1 MKIKTLLFSA
11 LALASAGLTA
21 QAASVEVAM
30 NNVSRTMTLTP
41 KGSEDPID
49 VGTPASYVYTFE
61 AAPGDYILTA
71 YASNGTTVNG
81 SMEITVE
88 DSAETQ
94 QFKVLTCTA
103 YANNKGWT
111 AGSDYTFEVKVNTRE
126 GVTIVQ
132 TPGQST
138 TSGRLTFLA
147 LNGCSY
153 SASFIPS
160 EAHQAEGYVTLYRQG
175 TLTANVN
182 VYGSI
187 PLSAPLSVT
196 VPAAADFSL
205 GIKFVHFADFTPV
218 EPVSVTTDGGNKVYA
233 YTLAQ
238 GQVYNYRT
246 WMEGKLTQGGYFT
259 MSADEAKRPQMA
271 FSMADYEAYD
281 PAQINHDVQ
290 SNQGY
295 ETGDI
300 FVNINPQ
307 NFLQMNLGD
316 TFKAHAM
323 RTWELTDNSTNNYFI
338 EPDFHYTVIDTDG
351 KPCDSVIQVTQ
362 KPGSPW
368 ADIEAV
374 GQGTVI
380 VLVTYD
386 AIGLNY
392 YGSNGSKTPYMG
404 GEFWG
409 AIWPENTAAYVVS
422 VGEGTSAVVPNMV
435 VNEKYNSAGDDG
447 KPLLKMA
454 GKNVDNEFDVFY
466 YLDDE
471 EGFSY
476 TFTPENVAEVTIA
489 YPVIGQ
495 RAATYTGFG
504 TEGVVK
510 NADGSYTVLLKKG
523 RQIVRLTDA
532 AGKSVYQVM
541 KALPCHR
548 EISNATRPG
557 SQIFQPGDKIKI
569 QYSGLFHPANKLA
582 GIYNMSAYVTYNG
595 IPNGSSLILG
605 SGQYTFGS
613 AASAQAV
620 TVDVPADTEDSA
632 ISMTDGVI
640 QVNGYGDPIGNHRT
654 ISAESGRSPNFT
666 AIAHKTYFGALP
678 AIEIPLSPVANFTIK
693 VNCNVE
699 DATIIVSKE
708 GVALEPVDG
717 VYTGTYGT
725 YTVMAKKEGYKNFNH
740 NFTIGDDAEG
750 EQIFDVVMALIP
762 ENGWDGTTVR
772 EPAKSAEGAY
782 QITSGYELAW
792 FAAESN
798 NTASDVCSASAI
810 LLNDIDLC
818 GFDWTPIGGTSAST
832 AFQGTFDGTGYTVTG
847 LYINSTA
854 NYKGLF
860 GYLYDATVKGLT
872 VDGMVNGGQ
881 YVGGIAA
888 RLDGTTTVDRCV
900 NHAAVSTNN
909 KTCAGGITGY
919 ANKATVTISNCYN
932 TGTVTASGQ
941 AAGICGGY
949 SNARIENVYN
959 IGEINCSNSN
969 AGAVAGG
976 TSAKTNI
983 SNAFCIKQYGQTANQ
998 TLVSVDLMASGEV
1011 AYKLGEAFGQA
1022 IGTDAYPVLGGVKV
1036 YYDETTGEY
1045 TNEMS
1050 GVEDITTEAV
1060 AQPAAYYNAQG
1071 VRFDRPQPGFN
1082 IVVYTDG
1089 TTSKLYVR

>member
-1 MKIKTLLFSA
+1 MRIKTLLFSA

-21 QAASVEVAM
+21 NAASVEVTM

-41 KGSEDPID
+41 KGSEEAVDA
-49 VGTPASYVYTFE
+49 GTPASNVYTFE
-61 AAPGDYILTA
+61 AAPGVYILTA

-81 SMEITVE
+81 TMEITVE

-94 QFKVLTCTA
+94 QFKVITCTA
-103 YANNKGWT
+103 YASNKGWT
-111 AGSDYTFEVKVNTRE
+111 AGSDYTFEVTVSTRQ
-126 GVTIVQ
+126 GKTIAQ

-153 SASFIPS
+153 SAAFIPN

-175 TLTANVN
+175 SLTNNANVN
-182 VYGSI
+182 GTI
-187 PLSAPLSVT
+187 PMSAPLSVT
-196 VPAAADFSL
+196 VPATAEFSL
-205 GIKFVHFADFTPV
+205 GMKFVHFADFTPV

-246 WMEGKLTQGGYFT
+246 SMEGKLTQGGYFT
-259 MSADEAKRPQMA
+259 MSADETKRPELSFTA
-271 FSMADYEAYD
+271 ADYEAYD
-281 PAQINHDVQ
+281 PAQINHDAQ
-290 SNQGY
+290 SNGGY

-307 NFLQMNLGD
+307 NFLQMNPGE

-338 EPDFHYTVIDTDG
+338 EPDFHYTVIGTDG
-351 KPCDSVIQVTQ
+351 KPSDSVIRVTQ
-362 KPGSPW
+362 KPGSAW
-368 ADIEAV
+368 ADIEAI

-392 YGSNGSKTPYMG
+392 YGSNGSKSSYMG

-435 VNEKYNSAGDDG
+435 VNEKYNSAGEDG

-454 GKNVDNEFDVFY
+454 GKNVDSECDVFY

-476 TFTPENVAEVTIA
+476 TFTPENAAEVTIA
-489 YPVIGQ
+489 YPVIGE
-495 RAATYTGFG
+495 RAATYNGFG
-504 TEGVVK
+504 TEGVTK

-532 AGKSVYQVM
+532 SGKSVYQVM

-548 EISNATRPG
+548 EITNASRAG

-582 GIYNMSAYVTYNG
+582 GIYNMSAFVTYNG
-595 IPNGSSLILG
+595 IPNGSSVTLG

-620 TVDVPADTEDSA
+620 TIEVPADTEDPA

-640 QVNGYGDPIGNHRT
+640 QVKGFGDPIGNHRY
-654 ISAESGRSPNFT
+654 IDPVAGRSPNFT
-666 AIAHKTYFGALP
+666 AQAHETYFGALP
-678 AIEIPLSPVANFTIK
+678 AVEIPLSPVANFTIK
-693 VNCNVE
+693 IDCNVE
-699 DATIIVSKE
+699 DAAITVTKD
-708 GVALEPVDG
+708 GVALEPADG

-725 YTVMAKKEGYKNFNH
+725 YTVQAKKDGYKIFNR

-750 EQIFDVVMALIP
+750 EQTFDVVMELIP
-762 ENGWDGTTVR
+762 ENGWDGTTMK
-772 EPAKSAEGAY
+772 EPAKSADGAY
-782 QITSGYELAW
+782 QITTGYELAW
-792 FAAESN
+792 FAAEAN
-798 NTASDVCSASAI
+798 NDDSDVYEASAI

-818 GFDWTPIGGTSAST
+818 GFDWTPIGRTSTST
-832 AFQGTFDGTGYTVTG
+832 AFSGTFDGAGHTVTG
-847 LYINSTA
+847 LYINSTV

-860 GYLYDATVKGLT
+860 GYLNNATIKGLT
-872 VDGMVNGGQ
+872 VEGMVKGGQ

-900 NHAAVSTNN
+900 NRADVATNN
-909 KTCAGGITGY
+909 KAYAGGITSY

-932 TGTVTASGQ
+932 TGSVTASGQ

-959 IGEINCSNSN
+959 VGDINCTNSN
-969 AGAVAGG
+969 TGAVAGG

-983 SNAFCIKQYGQTANQ
+983 SNAFCIRQYGQTAGQ
-998 TLVSVDLMASGEV
+998 TLVTADQMASGEV
-1011 AYKLGEAFGQA
+1011 AYKLGEAFGQE
-1022 IGTDAYPVLGGVKV
+1022 IGTDPYPVLGGVKV
-1036 YYDETTGEY
+1036 YYDEATGEY
-1045 TNEMS
+1045 TNKS
-1050 GVEDITTEAV
+1050 TGVEDIATDAG